1 MIEIYNYL
9 FVVLSKN
16 SENVF
21 DVDYNWVIFEIE
33 NKFVIKDEYK

>member
-16 SENVF
+16 SVNVF

-33 NKFVIKDEYK
+33 NKFVIKGE